1 MTSFIVNADGWPVID
16 KDPDA
21 VLDYTIDW
29 TAWFA
34 DVSDSISDKTVTGN
48 GVTVDTSSNTSN
60 TVTAWVSGGVVG
72 QMPSVTVQI
81 VTSGGRTDDRTIYF
95 NIRQR

>member
-1 MTSFIVNADGWPVID
+1 MSSFIVNADGWPVID

-21 VLDYTIDW
+21 VLDYTVDW
-29 TAWFA
+29 TAWLA
-34 DVSDSISDKTVTGN
+34 DVSDSISDHTETGN

-72 QMPSVTVQI
+72 QTPSVTVHI
-81 VTSGGRTDDRTIYF
+81 VTAGGRQDDRTIYF
-95 NIRQR
+95 NIKER